1 MDQAEGDMLLNR
13 IRAVRRL
20 DIGEG
25 LVFVYGYDDKR
36 SGQLLSP
43 NSLAHVRIL
52 HAASLIRV
60 QKLRPAYSGF
70 GQRQQEENSQKPAT

>member
-36 SGQLLSP
+36 PDQFLSP
-43 NSLAHVRIL
+43 DSLAHVRIL

-60 QKLRPAYSGF
+60 
-70 GQRQQEENSQKPAT
+70 

>member
-36 SGQLLSP
+36 SGQ
-43 NSLAHVRIL
+43 
-52 HAASLIRV
+52 IRV